1 MKELCRIAEQY
12 GIYLAVEFE
21 PGFVIDNSDLLLR
34 AFDQIGSPIL
44 RMNADIGHMF
54 LQDPDPLA
62 CLEKCGLI
70 SYMRIWKI

>member
-1 MKELCRIAEQY
+1 MGEADKPDEGIMPHAQQQY

-54 LQDPDPLA
+54 LQDP
-62 CLEKCGLI
+62 ESSGLP
-70 SYMRIWKI
+70 